1 MNIEM
6 WLYILSVA
14 FIVLTIPLAYVLAKI
29 GGEEIGRY
37 IARIY
42 AVTLPAGPIVGLLTG
57 IFFVNW
63 IAIAI
68 FGVIVAVAI
77 LIRFFGKNIVLGG

>member
-1 MNIEM
+1 MDVEIG
-6 WLYILSVA
+6 LYILSVA
-14 FIVLTIPLAYVLAKI
+14 FIVLTIPLACVLAKI

-63 IAIAI
+63 IAIVT
-68 FGVIVAVAI
+68 FGAIVALAV
-77 LIRFFGKNIVLGG
+77 LLRFCGKDIVSGG